1 MGQTRFQY
9 TYTAQPDA
17 ERNAKRHCVSH
28 EWDTVIVRNPKD
40 GRFTILMCDTEA
52 DLPTR
57 VPILWRKRNDPPV
70 RFCNKD
76 DMDRFGAILQ
86 MLEQQMISI
95 VIQGGELVSSD
106 DLRQLCDD
114 WIENGS

>member
-57 VPILWRKRNDPPV
+57 VPILWRKRNDPPA
-70 RFCNKD
+70 RYEPSD
-76 DMDRFGAILQ
+76 SERLAAILQ

-95 VIQGGELVSSD
+95 VIQGGELVSAD
-106 DLRQLCDD
+106 DLHQLCDD